1 MSDVRIDGWLREAED
16 EAFLK
21 ELRRPR
27 LPKAFKTFARPAEIL
42 PEESHQLEDQGP
54 MGSCQ
59 GHGIASCTEQLNY
72 IATAGDRTQLSNI
85 FAYLATQWI
94 DGLLGSDRG
103 STISGG
109 VSLATNKGICP
120 LANAPYPNPVR
131 YPNDSQRRAILSEA
145 NYAAGAPFKVRSS
158 VGIRSHEQALE
169 WIGGGGVLSLGI
181 SWPPRIETINGRK
194 TATAA
199 TRGGGGHAIAGLGY
213 RRNGNLIFANSHN
226 YWLDITPSAFE
237 AMLRHQW
244 TVCIGLS
251 DMANPKPRDLSWLK
265 ESRRNRLAIK
275 PELWQ

>member
-27 LPKAFKTFARPAEIL
+27 LPKAFKTWGRPAEIL
-42 PEESHQLEDQGP
+42 PEESHTLEDQGP

-59 GHGIASCTEQLNY
+59 GHAIASCTEQLNY

-85 FAYLATQWI
+85 FAYLATQKI

-109 VSLATNKGICP
+109 VKLATENGICP
-120 LANAPYPNPVR
+120 LDNAPYPSPIR
-131 YPNDSQRRAILSEA
+131 YPNGNQQRSILSQA
-145 NYAAGAPFKVRSS
+145 NYAAGKPYKVRAS

-169 WIGGGGVLSLGI
+169 WMGGGGVLSLGI
-181 SWPPRIETINGRK
+181 SWPPRIDTINGRK

-199 TRGGGGHAIAGLGY
+199 ARGGGGHAVAGLGY

-226 YWLDITPSAFE
+226 YWLDITPSVFE